1 MYRRVPEKVID
12 QAVRESLKLPAR
24 VWKPVIHGQVA
35 PPFVAESG
43 MIRCPTFVFW
53 DDQDG
58 IVNRADQDDLLR
70 RIAYRQAVAQ
80 APNELIKLHNP

>member
-1 MYRRVPEKVID
+1 VYRRVPEKVID

-24 VWKPVIHGQVA
+24 VWKPVIHGRVA

-43 MIRCPTFVFW
+43 MIRCPTLVFW
-53 DDQDG
+53 GDQDG

-70 RIAYRQAVAQ
+70 RIA
-80 APNELIKLHNP
+80 